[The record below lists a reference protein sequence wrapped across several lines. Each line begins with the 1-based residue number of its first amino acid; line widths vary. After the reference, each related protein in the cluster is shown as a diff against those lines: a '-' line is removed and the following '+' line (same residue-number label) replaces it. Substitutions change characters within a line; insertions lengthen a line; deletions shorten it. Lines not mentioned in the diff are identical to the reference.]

1 VPAAIDLPTLEL
13 WESRPGEVGT
23 VCATRRVVSQTLSS
37 QRRSETHSGAFETLR
52 VAPVSLANAARR
64 ARDTPLRPAPP
75 LLSGNTRATLTLMT
89 GPDAG
94 LVVSVDG
101 ETTIIGRD
109 PTVDLSF
116 DDAALSRKH
125 ARLARGK
132 HGEYLIEDLGST
144 NGTYVSARRIRSS
157 TLCSGDHIQLGPSL
171 LLRFELYDA
180 EDESLQRK
188 LFESAV
194 RDPLTGAF
202 NRQHLSARLA
212 SETAHARR
220 IEGHIAVLMLDI
232 DHFKQFNDD
241 CGHLA
246 GDRVLRVVANQI
258 ERIIRTEDLFA
269 RYGGD
274 EFVVLVRDAE
284 LDEATRLAQRLRDAV
299 RLTLVRHKTMDLSVT
314 VSIGVAALDELP
326 PTAGPTDLL
335 AAADARLYGAKLAGR
350 DRVCSAG

>member
-1 VPAAIDLPTLEL
+1 
-13 WESRPGEVGT
+13 
-23 VCATRRVVSQTLSS
+23 
-37 QRRSETHSGAFETLR
+37 
-52 VAPVSLANAARR
+52 VSLANAARR
-64 ARDTPLRPAPP
+64 AHDTPLRPAPP
-75 LLSGNTRATLTLMT
+75 LLSGDTRATLTLMT

-94 LVVSVDG
+94 LVVTLDREV
-101 ETTIIGRD
+101 TILGRD
-109 PTVDLSF
+109 PAVDLSF
-116 DDAALSRKH
+116 DDAALSRRH
-125 ARLARGK
+125 ARLTRGK
-132 HGEYLIEDLGST
+132 QGEFVVEDLGST
-144 NGTYVSARRIRSS
+144 NGTYVSARRINSS
-157 TLCSGDHIQLGPSL
+157 VLCSGDHIQLGPSL

-180 EDESLQRK
+180 EDETLQRK

-202 NRQHLSARLA
+202 NRQHFSARLA

-220 IEGHIAVLMLDI
+220 TGGHVAVLMLDI

-274 EFVVLVRDAE
+274 EFVILVRDAE
-284 LDEATRLAQRLRDAV
+284 LEVATRLAQRLRDAV
-299 RLTLVRHKTMDLSVT
+299 HVAPVRHNTLSLTVT

-326 PTAGPTDLL
+326 RSAGPTELL
-335 AAADARLYGAKLAGR
+335 ATADARLYGAKLAGR
-350 DRVCSAG
+350 DRVCSTG